1 MEGKFRL
8 KINNAPNK
16 LNRFV
21 VARVVDGELW
31 FYGSFDIADRAEE
44 ARNEIDGLILE
55 TSGQLPHLACRGN
68 NL

>member
-16 LNRFV
+16 LDRFV

-31 FYGSFDIADRAEE
+31 FYGSFDIADRADK
-44 ARNEIDGLILE
+44 ARDEIDGLILE
-55 TSGQLPHLACRGN
+55 ASDEE
-68 NL
+68 